1 MWICMKDAYIL
12 QGTNSQGRQNIPQ
25 VLIQREDIPIRMPI
39 LWPSMCPTGL
49 HQDPKASHCSVG
61 TTGNAF
67 DGLHRQHP
75 HLGRVQGTA
84 TGPCHR
90 PVLPTGEP
98 RLCDKQSQVCSGAN
112 TIDGVPRFLS
122 ELGSAWLQPEN
133 CPSYWAEWGRN
144 RSTCTLLKS
153 SLIFKTVY
161 PPHSSFPYYK

>member
-1 MWICMKDAYIL
+1 MTNVDLHEGCIL

-25 VLIQREDIPIRMPI
+25 VLIQREDIPIQMST
-39 LWPSMCPTGL
+39 LWPSMYPTGL

-75 HLGRVQGTA
+75 HLGRVQGTG

-90 PVLPTGEP
+90 SVLFTGEP
-98 RLCDKQSQVCSGAN
+98 RLCDKQAQVCSRAN

-122 ELGSAWLQPEN
+122 ELSLAWLQPES
-133 CPSYWAEWGRN
+133 CPSYILVRVG
-144 RSTCTLLKS
+144 
-153 SLIFKTVY
+153 
-161 PPHSSFPYYK
+161 